1 MGKRALAPATRYFA
15 DAARE
20 KFVEVGGNAE
30 VASNLQ
36 SAINMGTRQAQE
48 QALLREG
55 SNLVVLVSSTP

>member
-1 MGKRALAPATRYFA
+1 M
-15 DAARE
+15 
-20 KFVEVGGNAE
+20 VGNAE